1 MKPTEQPTLSDGV
14 VWLTPFTEQ
23 DGVAIGDF
31 NLDDEHRR
39 WFDQPPVDPDP
50 AGRRRHGEMVAR
62 RWLAQWST
70 GEALAFAVRTAPN
83 TEAIGMTELQP
94 RPGRA
99 ANISY
104 SIVPTERRR
113 GYGARAVRLLAHAAS
128 DTFGF
133 ERVELRC
140 DVDNVA
146 SARTA
151 ERAGFVLQRIESGSG
166 TFDHVAEW
174 IDQPRDERVYLMERT
189 RDDGLRSRSV
199 TDAAAS
205 TDRTL
210 EVATVAFYVS
220 ITLAAELA
228 AASSSVSEA
237 VVVGGMWGTAIG
249 LALAHWY
256 ASTLTRAL
264 ARGSIHRAD
273 AKEGL
278 REVGVAMAIVAS
290 LTVPFVLFTAS
301 TALIVSRWAVIMGT
315 ASIAYVI
322 ARRDGATRRN
332 AALQGLVVVAIGV
345 TVIQLKSFLSHS

>member
-151 ERAGFVLQRIESGSG
+151 ERAGFALQRIDRGSG
-166 TFDHVAEW
+166 TFEHVAEW
-174 IDQPRDERVYLMERT
+174 IDAPRDERVYLMERT
-189 RDDGLRSRSV
+189 RDGLRS
-199 TDAAAS
+199 D
-205 TDRTL
+205 
-210 EVATVAFYVS
+210 
-220 ITLAAELA
+220 
-228 AASSSVSEA
+228 
-237 VVVGGMWGTAIG
+237 
-249 LALAHWY
+249 
-256 ASTLTRAL
+256 
-264 ARGSIHRAD
+264 
-273 AKEGL
+273 
-278 REVGVAMAIVAS
+278 
-290 LTVPFVLFTAS
+290 P
-301 TALIVSRWAVIMGT
+301 
-315 ASIAYVI
+315 
-322 ARRDGATRRN
+322 
-332 AALQGLVVVAIGV
+332 
-345 TVIQLKSFLSHS
+345 

>member
-1 MKPTEQPTLSDGV
+1 
-14 VWLTPFTEQ
+14 
-23 DGVAIGDF
+23 
-31 NLDDEHRR
+31 
-39 WFDQPPVDPDP
+39 
-50 AGRRRHGEMVAR
+50 
-62 RWLAQWST
+62 
-70 GEALAFAVRTAPN
+70 
-83 TEAIGMTELQP
+83 
-94 RPGRA
+94 
-99 ANISY
+99 
-104 SIVPTERRR
+104 
-113 GYGARAVRLLAHAAS
+113 
-128 DTFGF
+128 
-133 ERVELRC
+133 
-140 DVDNVA
+140 
-146 SARTA
+146 
-151 ERAGFVLQRIESGSG
+151 
-166 TFDHVAEW
+166 
-174 IDQPRDERVYLMERT
+174 
-189 RDDGLRSRSV
+189 V
-199 TDAAAS
+199 TDAAAP

-345 TVIQLKSFLSHS
+345 TVIQLKSLLSHS